1 MHGNVWEWWFDAW
14 HDSYNNAPTD
24 GSAWQGGDGS
34 RRVLRGGSWLNLGGL
49 LCRATHRI
57 RLTPD
62 IRDGYLGFRLV
73 LVVRTR

>member
-24 GSAWQGGDGS
+24 GSAWEKAGDPGK
-34 RRVLRGGSWLNLGGL
+34 RVLRGGSWGLNGDN
-49 LCRATHRI
+49 CRAADRG
-57 RLTPD
+57 RDPPD
-62 IRDGYLGFRLV
+62 LRNDTYGFRLV